1 MEKSREYLHDLNNKL
16 SMIHGKLYKVKKSA
30 SDDQMEELVKIEN
43 WCDES
48 FEILKDFRLH
58 LNNVNELAQSES

>member
-1 MEKSREYLHDLNNKL
+1 
-16 SMIHGKLYKVKKSA
+16 MIHGKLYKVKKSA